1 VLTQTHVEWQ
11 IRGGTIPSDG
21 SMAAIEAAH
30 SENAKAP
37 WSLRDLGTV
46 AGRTRL
52 DRPKPWLWCGAG
64 AVPHLTGEVQ
74 DGGRCVTIGDMATKR
89 TEEID
94 ERIAFEVDGVR
105 VEEATPEEWEAVI
118 DRAAR
123 HHLGM
128 SAEEFRRAYAAGEL
142 DDDRSDVLAVAL
154 LLPDA

>member
-1 VLTQTHVEWQ
+1 V
-11 IRGGTIPSDG
+11 GGAIPSEG

-37 WSLRDLGTV
+37 WPLRDLGTV

-52 DRPKPWLWCGAG
+52 DRPK
-64 AVPHLTGEVQ
+64 AVAMVRCRRGTRSRGKVR
-74 DGGRCVTIGDMATKR
+74 DGGRCVTIRDMATKR
-89 TEEID
+89 TEEVD

-123 HHLGM
+123 HHLG
-128 SAEEFRRAYAAGEL
+128 
-142 DDDRSDVLAVAL
+142 
-154 LLPDA
+154 

>member
-1 VLTQTHVEWQ
+1 
-11 IRGGTIPSDG
+11 
-21 SMAAIEAAH
+21 MAAIEAAH

-37 WSLRDLGTV
+37 WPLRDLGTV

-52 DRPKPWLWCGAG
+52 DRPKPWLWCGRG
-64 AVPHLTGEVQ
+64 TRSRGKVR
-74 DGGRCVTIGDMATKR
+74 DGGRCVTIRDMATKR
-89 TEEID
+89 TEEVD

-154 LLPDA
+154 LPPDA